1 MSKQTF
7 IRGLVKIATG
17 NNAATSAVATAS
29 FLSSLVL
36 INAYSKP
43 SDNEHKIDC
52 LGGND
57 NVDYAGQALLHDLS
71 I

>member
-1 MSKQTF
+1 MAKKTF
-7 IRGLVKIATG
+7 IRELVKAATG
-17 NNAATSAVATAS
+17 NNAATAAVATGS

-36 INAYSKP
+36 INSYSKP

-52 LGGND
+52 LG
-57 NVDYAGQALLHDLS
+57 VDYTGQPLLHDLS

>member
-7 IRGLVKIATG
+7 IRELVKVATG
-17 NNAATSAVATAS
+17 NNAATAAVATGS

-36 INAYSKP
+36 INSYSKP
-43 SDNEHKIDC
+43 SDNEQKIDC
-52 LGGND
+52 LGRND
-57 NVDYAGQALLHDLS
+57 NVDYTGLPLLHDLS